1 VLQVTYDG
9 LMLTQTSEGGA
20 KKETVLHSKR
30 LLDNKWHTV
39 ELVDRLGNITLS
51 SPGQGEV
58 RLHFTYNNFSDD

>member
-1 VLQVTYDG
+1 VLLFQVTADG
-9 LMLTQTSEGGA
+9 LLLTQTSEGGS
-20 KKETVLHSKR
+20 KRETVLNSKK

-58 RLHFTYNNFSDD
+58 GY